1 MQQGWTLP
9 VMNLR
14 FYYVLIM
21 VVSLFAINANGAP
34 MAYSINSDSNNTTDA
49 DHLYLIDL
57 ENGSAQ
63 KKPLPLFSGAF
74 HPNDFEGLAFAPDG
88 TLWGID
94 DGFISSYPTM
104 FPINPESGA
113 GNPLQTESVSFN
125 GLQTGGQNDFGMTF
139 ACDNSLYVTSVG
151 ERELYR
157 LGLDGSVEVI
167 GNLGV
172 DVHISAIA
180 AIGNPTRLYG
190 LGNGRDDSGA
200 TDSPYLYSISTLDG
214 SATEIGPLGMSA
226 IGPVYP
232 YHEGGLA
239 FASDGTLWAITDRSL
254 LDGQGSQILSINVGT
269 GAATHISY
277 TSEIGF
283 ESLAITSPTD
293 CLAAPSDNASG
304 TYPRIP
310 TLGPAGLLLSIFTLM
325 FAGMVFL
332 RRRVS

>member
-1 MQQGWTLP
+1 
-9 VMNLR
+9 
-14 FYYVLIM
+14 M
-21 VVSLFAINANGAP
+21 VVSLFAVNANGAP
-34 MAYSINSDSNNTTDA
+34 MAYSINSDSNTLDA
-49 DHLYLIDL
+49 DYLYQIDL
-57 ENGSAQ
+57 ASGIDQ
-63 KKPLPLFSGAF
+63 QRPLSLFEGYYPSS
-74 HPNDFEGLAFAPDG
+74 DVEGLAFAPDHI
-88 TLWGID
+88 LWGMD
-94 DGFISSYPTM
+94 DGFITSTPTLYPIDTSSG
-104 FPINPESGA
+104 F
-113 GNPLQTESVSFN
+113 GNPLGVVPYN
-125 GLQTGGQNDFGMTF
+125 PLPPGGGLNDFGMTF

-190 LGNGRDDSGA
+190 LGNGLDDSGA
-200 TDSPYLYSISTLDG
+200 TDSPYLYSISTEDG

-254 LDGQGSQILSINVGT
+254 LDGQSSQILSIDVGT
-269 GAATHISY
+269 GAATHVSY

-283 ESLAITSPTD
+283 ESLAIAPPTD
-293 CLAAPSDNASG
+293 CNS
-304 TYPRIP
+304 YPRIP

-325 FAGMVFL
+325 FAGIVFL